1 MKQTHVLRK
10 LTLGMMLI
18 FSIAYSSAQISKI
31 AIISL
36 EDTTII
42 HQHVGVTRFTN
53 FRDTLNL
60 NIAVKQYL
68 EQQLVKYLSQKFE
81 VSIVSQLTDSFV
93 YRPKIWGG
101 LTKNFKNWMTNMK
114 DQYDLVIII
123 NNISLTP
130 EMNMLLPRNSS
141 GLFSKTKYM
150 SFYTTISFDAYR
162 TSDLKELE
170 YYNMG
175 GKFVTPCKSFKLP
188 DDKKTFTPEMLALL
202 KDGFI
207 KHLDS
212 RVEHFLTKTYLM
224 IQGDIDE
231 IKANNP

>member
-1 MKQTHVLRK
+1 MKQTNVLRK
-10 LTLGMMLI
+10 LTLGIIFL

-36 EDTTII
+36 EDTTLVNR
-42 HQHVGVTRFTN
+42 HVGITAFSN
-53 FRDTLNL
+53 FIDTLNL
-60 NIAVKQYL
+60 DIAVKQHI
-68 EQQLVKYLSQKFE
+68 EQQLVKKLSLKFE
-81 VSIVSQLTDSFV
+81 VSIINQLTDSFV

-101 LTKNFKNWMTNMK
+101 FTKNFKNWMTNMK

-123 NNISLTP
+123 NNLSMPIET
-130 EMNMLLPRNSS
+130 MLPNNTS
-141 GLFSKTKYM
+141 GLFSKIKFM
-150 SFYTTISFDAYR
+150 GFYTTITFDAYH

-188 DDKKTFTPEMLALL
+188 NDKKTFTPEMIDLI
-202 KDGFI
+202 KEGFI

-212 RVEHFLTKTYLM
+212 RVDHFLTKTYLM
-224 IQGDIDE
+224 TQSDIDE
-231 IKANNP
+231 IKVNNP